1 MSGAG
6 TKELL
11 IDVVARLLEGV
22 ETIAVGVLSPIAG
35 SAAMLAQARASKPME
50 VQIIGSTLAAYRT
63 DGGVDLFDAAGQ
75 GRIDAFF
82 LSGGQIDGQGN
93 INLLGVGDYPGTT
106 ARWSGSFGSAYL
118 YYLVPRVILVRE
130 EHSKRTLVETVDFI
144 SAAGT
149 SPPNVHRP
157 GGPYALVTSRCL
169 FMFDKARGR
178 FRLASVH
185 PGESVESVRDNTG
198 FDFDCPDAVPETPAP
213 SAATLKAI
221 RQDIA
226 PKIADPYPKFAA
238 EVLGY
243 AAPGQAAE

>member
-1 MSGAG
+1 MSGHPA
-6 TKELL
+6 KELL

-22 ETIAVGVLSPIAG
+22 RSVAVGVLSPIAG
-35 SAAMLAQARASKPME
+35 SAAMLAQSRAAGAMQ
-50 VQIIGSTLAAYRT
+50 VQIIGSTLATYRT

-82 LSGGQIDGQGN
+82 LSGGQIDGRGN

-130 EHSKRTLVETVDFI
+130 EHTKRTLVDKVDFI

-149 SPPNVHRP
+149 SPPNVHRT
-157 GGPYALVTSRCL
+157 GGPHALVTGRCL

-178 FRLASVH
+178 FRLESVH
-185 PGESVESVRDNTG
+185 PGESVASVRENTG
-198 FDFDCPDAVPETPAP
+198 FDFDCPDTVPETPPP

-221 RQDIA
+221 RRDIA

-243 AAPGQAAE
+243 TVPEAAQ